1 VATLIQKKAIIL
13 LVALT
18 LVIGV
23 IAGYSLLP
31 KRYLVGQSLTQT
43 TVFWNGKEA
52 FFFLNTNTIGRSSN
66 FLSDKLGKTNYGYL
80 ALLLGARSQFYEYG
94 VTAYRLEPSGELQ
107 RLPLPDDSTTL
118 GRWSL
123 EAGQLQL
130 TPVASGNSHFI
141 GFKWD
146 GAKFVAVQPQK
157 EPHTEAGGNTTLS
170 PDDLDDEDDGEMG
183 FVSPSARKAFKEA
196 GWHYKQ
202 LGAFGTKESQATLPI
217 ALNKS
222 SFDLTITKFPPPTE
236 GFAHFDMLQFGT
248 KALQLTKNGE
258 PQKSQLL
265 WSQNGWQT
273 ISKSDFVR
281 HAQRTGQGARLP
293 VSLFIWLAI
302 FAFAT
307 LWRFGTWGHVLL
319 GLMGMKRRVLKNM
332 ATSYSFPPATPAQF
346 PQLDMSALER
356 YTQEFEG
363 VGFVQLLDFSLV
375 SNAAHP
381 IPSFCRLFVHTRNHC
396 FGEVSQLFPPGKAPL
411 ALACS
416 IQSVL
421 QDGWSIAFSN
431 RKPNAAGSLIRR
443 RKALGVSM
451 PGTDASAL
459 LQAFLQMREQ
469 VCQDLGISPMRN
481 DTLEAYI
488 AKVQRAATE
497 MREAERQRNF
507 ATAISHVYYRKLSL
521 LKTREEYTWLGDY
534 PKEAERRKQ
543 GFPAEARAL

>member
-1 VATLIQKKAIIL
+1 MATMTQKKTIIL

-23 IAGYSLLP
+23 IAGYSVLP
-31 KRYLVGQSLTQT
+31 KRYLIGQRLTQT
-43 TVFWNGKEA
+43 TVFWNDKEG

-80 ALLLGARSQFYEYG
+80 GLLLGARSQFYEYG
-94 VTAYRLEPSGELQ
+94 VAAYRLVPSGELQ

-118 GRWSL
+118 GSWSL
-123 EAGQLQL
+123 TAGKLQV
-130 TPVASGNSHFI
+130 TPMAVGSSHRN
-141 GFKWD
+141 GFRWD
-146 GAKFVAVQPQK
+146 GAKFVAVPPQK
-157 EPHTEAGGNTTLS
+157 KQNTEAGSSTTLS
-170 PDDLDDEDDGEMG
+170 PDDVDDEYDGEMG
-183 FVSPSARKAFKEA
+183 FLNPSARKAFKDA
-196 GWHYKQ
+196 GWHYKR
-202 LGAFGTKESQATLPI
+202 LEAYGTKESQATLPI
-217 ALNKS
+217 ALNKA
-222 SFDLTITKFPPPTE
+222 SFDLTITEFPPPTE
-236 GFAHFDMLQFGT
+236 GFAQFDMLQFGT
-248 KALQLTKNGE
+248 KALQLTKSGE
-258 PQKSQLL
+258 PQKNQLL

-281 HAQRTGQGARLP
+281 RAQRTGQSVRLP
-293 VSLFIWLAI
+293 INLFIWLAI
-302 FAFAT
+302 FALAT
-307 LWRFGTWGHVLL
+307 LWRFGTWGHLLL
-319 GLMGMKRRVLKNM
+319 GLVGMKGRVLKNM

-346 PQLDMSALER
+346 PQLDVGTLER

-363 VGFVQLLDFSLV
+363 MGFVRLLDFSLV

-381 IPSFCRLFVHTRNHC
+381 IPSFCRLFVHARNHC
-396 FGEVSQLFPPGKAPL
+396 FGEVSQLFPPGKAPMS
-411 ALACS
+411 LACS

-421 QDGWSIAFSN
+421 QDGWSIAFSD
-431 RKPNAAGSLIRR
+431 RKPKAAGSLIRR

-451 PGTDASAL
+451 PGTGTTAL

-469 VCQDLGISPMRN
+469 VCQDLGISPMRD

-488 AKVQRAATE
+488 AKVQRTATE
-497 MREAERQRNF
+497 MREAVRQRNF
-507 ATAISHVYYRKLSL
+507 AKAISHVYYRKFSL